1 MTQWMSK
8 PRHRYNFT
16 GLQVN
21 KSRNYDMALLLY
33 SAIMLRFMKMQRL
46 EGGTFLA
53 SGGVGG

>member
-1 MTQWMSK
+1 MMQWESQS
-8 PRHRYNFT
+8 RNRYNFT

-21 KSRNYDMALLLY
+21 KFRNYDMALLLY

-53 SGGVGG
+53 SGGVEG